1 MIQAQAYNLHAKSA
15 QEGRAR
21 VAQPPE
27 LPATAGMD
35 IATVLPP
42 INCLRMKK
50 HSKVKADSIQM
61 PQAISPMLCKLVS
74 EVPQGPDYIF
84 ENKWDG
90 YRIVSFVDEG
100 SVKMASRSGLD
111 YTKKY
116 PPIAGA
122 LRELG
127 HSAIIDGEVVVF
139 DQDGR
144 PDFDALQ
151 LYNGHSTP
159 IKYCVFD
166 LLWLEGNDLIELPLE
181 SRKELLKTLC
191 ESSEVLL
198 FSESYQDGY
207 ALYQSAIENNLEGI
221 VAKDRYSSYKPGDRG
236 SSWLKLPTRKRQ
248 EFVIGGWAESD
259 RGRSFRSLLFGAYK
273 DGQLEWI
280 GRSGGGYKEK
290 EMPGILTQLKEL
302 EVSKSPFA
310 NPVLDAKG
318 AKLHWVKPEL
328 VANFEFATWTKSGR
342 IRKPAT
348 FLGFRS
354 DKNPEQV
361 VREVPADM
369 ISEDDAPMQASGDDH
384 SQVPKYLNQD
394 SNWQRVDESWEGK
407 AVDDF
412 PLEHCTIQLHD
423 VEREL
428 WKGVAKANL
437 VMYYHRIAPLILPYL
452 KDRPQSLSLKLT
464 HAGGPRTFIKD
475 MENRAP
481 ECATVFSDQRRVKK
495 AGKRSQIDY
504 LVCNNEETL
513 LFMIDLGCVD
523 INPWASRI
531 HSPQTPDYLWLDL
544 DPTVGDDGV
553 NEDIGFQMAV
563 EVAMAAHQVL
573 RKNKLESFPKTS
585 GKTGLHIYIPCSGM
599 DFYQAREKANE
610 LADQIYELV
619 PDISTRS
626 EGISGRKGKVY
637 IDANQNDYADTLAAP
652 YSIRPYH
659 EPLVSTPLEWKEV
672 KPGLDRYAFNMKT
685 IEARLAKK
693 GDLFFP
699 LLSSK

>member
-1 MIQAQAYNLHAKSA
+1 MVKKQKKSS
-15 QEGRAR
+15 R
-21 VAQPPE
+21 
-27 LPATAGMD
+27 
-35 IATVLPP
+35 
-42 INCLRMKK
+42 
-50 HSKVKADSIQM
+50 M
-61 PQAISPMLCKLVS
+61 PQSVSPMLCKLIS
-74 EVPQGPDYIF
+74 EIPKDPAYIF

-90 YRIVSFVDEG
+90 YRIVSFINGE

-111 YTKKY
+111 YTKRY
-116 PPIAGA
+116 PLIGKA

-127 HSAIIDGEVVVF
+127 HGAVIDGEVVVLNEE
-139 DQDGR
+139 GK

-159 IKYCVFD
+159 IRYCVFD
-166 LLWLEGNDLIELPLE
+166 LLWLEGNDLMELPLE

-191 ESSEVLL
+191 EGSDILQY
-198 FSESYQDGY
+198 SESFEDGNQ
-207 ALYQSAIENNLEGI
+207 LYQSAIDNNLEGI
-221 VAKDRYSSYKPGDRG
+221 VAKDRYSPYKPGDRG

-290 EMPGILTQLKEL
+290 EMPAILKQLKEL
-302 EVSKSPFA
+302 EVSESPFT

-354 DKNPEQV
+354 DKNPTQV
-361 VREVPADM
+361 VREVPAELM
-369 ISEDDAPMQASGDDH
+369 SESGGAEQALSDDHMQA
-384 SQVPKYLNQD
+384 PKYLNKD
-394 SNWQRVDESWEGK
+394 SNWKRVDESWAGK
-407 AVDDF
+407 PVDDF
-412 PLEHCTIQLHD
+412 PLEHCTIRLHD

-428 WKGVAKANL
+428 WKGIAKANL
-437 VMYYHRIAPLILPYL
+437 VMYYHRMVPFILPYI

-481 ECATVFSDQRRVKK
+481 ECATVFTDQRRVKK
-495 AGKRSQIDY
+495 PGKRSQIDY

-513 LFMIDLGCVD
+513 LFMVDLGCVD
-523 INPWASRI
+523 INPWSSRI
-531 HSPQTPDYLWLDL
+531 SSPLLPDYLWLDL
-544 DPTVGDDGV
+544 DPTVGEGGV
-553 NEDIGFQMAV
+553 DENKGFQMAV

-573 RKNKLESFPKTS
+573 SKNKLKAFPKTS
-585 GKTGLHIYIPCSGM
+585 GKTGLHIYIPCSGL
-599 DFYQAREKANE
+599 DFHQARERANE
-610 LADQIYELV
+610 LADQIHELV

-626 EGISGRKGKVY
+626 EGISNRKGKVY

-652 YSIRPYH
+652 YCIRPYH
-659 EPLVSTPLEWKEV
+659 EPLVSTPLDWKEV
-672 KPGLDRYAFNMKT
+672 KPGLDRYAFNLKT

-693 GDLFFP
+693 GDLFFE
-699 LLSSK
+699 LLPVK

>member
-1 MIQAQAYNLHAKSA
+1 
-15 QEGRAR
+15 
-21 VAQPPE
+21 
-27 LPATAGMD
+27 
-35 IATVLPP
+35 
-42 INCLRMKK
+42 
-50 HSKVKADSIQM
+50 
-61 PQAISPMLCKLVS
+61 MLCKLIF
-74 EVPQGPDYIF
+74 EIPQDPAYIF

-90 YRIVSFVDEG
+90 YRIVSFINGE

-111 YTKKY
+111 YTQRY
-116 PPIAGA
+116 PVIAKA

-127 HSAIIDGEVVVF
+127 HDAIIDGEVVVLNEE
-139 DQDGR
+139 GK

-166 LLWLEGNDLIELPLE
+166 LLWLEGNDLMELPLE

-191 ESSEVLL
+191 EGSDILQY
-198 FSESYQDGY
+198 SESFEDGNQ
-207 ALYQSAIENNLEGI
+207 LYQSAIDNNLEGI
-221 VAKDRYSSYKPGDRG
+221 VAKDRYSLYRPGERG
-236 SSWLKLPTRKRQ
+236 NSWLKLPTRKRQ

-259 RGRSFRSLLFGAYK
+259 HGRSFRSLLFGAYN
-273 DGQLEWI
+273 DGELEWI

-290 EMPGILTQLKEL
+290 EMPAILQRLKEL
-302 EVSKSPFA
+302 EIRESPFS
-310 NPVLDAKG
+310 NSVLDTKG

-361 VREVPADM
+361 VREVPAKL
-369 ISEDDAPMQASGDDH
+369 IPESLATEQALNDDH
-384 SQVPKYLNQD
+384 TQAPTYLNKGI
-394 SNWQRVDESWEGK
+394 NWKRVDESWEGK
-407 AVDDF
+407 PVDDF

-428 WKGVAKANL
+428 WKGIAKANL
-437 VMYYHRIAPLILPYL
+437 VMYYHRMAPLILPHI

-481 ECATVFSDQRRVKK
+481 ECATMFTDQRRVKK
-495 AGKRSQIDY
+495 PGKRSQIDY

-523 INPWASRI
+523 INPWASRV
-531 HSPQTPDYLWLDL
+531 HNPQLPDYLWLDL
-544 DPTVGDDGV
+544 DPTVGSEGV
-553 NEDIGFQMAV
+553 DEEKGFQMAV
-563 EVAMAAHQVL
+563 EIAMAAHQVL
-573 RKNKLESFPKTS
+573 RKNKLESYPKTS
-585 GKTGLHIYIPCSGM
+585 GKTGIHIYIPCSGM
-599 DFYQAREKANE
+599 DFHQAREKANE
-610 LADQIYELV
+610 LADQIHQLV

-626 EGISGRKGKVY
+626 ESISGRKGKVY

-652 YSIRPYH
+652 YCIRPYH

-672 KPGLDRYAFNMKT
+672 KPGPDRYAFNMKT

-699 LLSSK
+699 LLTAK